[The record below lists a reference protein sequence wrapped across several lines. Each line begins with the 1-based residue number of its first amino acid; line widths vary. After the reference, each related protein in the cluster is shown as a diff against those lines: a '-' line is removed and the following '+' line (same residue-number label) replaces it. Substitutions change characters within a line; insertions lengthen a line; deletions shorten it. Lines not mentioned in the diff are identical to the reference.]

1 MTVYSLFS
9 IPIAHYEIENWEQN
23 KKKIMSVLPTLGR
36 EHLESNG
43 EQHTDFFHQDEENW
57 ELPPYADTIIDIIEP
72 YLAEFTDRRR
82 IEFTDLWCQT
92 YTKGQKHGLHNH
104 GHSGWSAV
112 IYVDFDPKV
121 HQATQFISPFNNPWS
136 GRLESFIP
144 PAKEGD
150 MVIFPATVHHE
161 ALANESDKSRTVVVF
176 NLRGKVDKVRKTMWD
191 GDPIVVQ
198 GVQRGS

>member
-1 MTVYSLFS
+1 MTIYSLFS

-43 EQHTDFFHQDEENW
+43 EQHTDFFHQDSENW

-72 YLAEFTDRRR
+72 YLAEFTNRRR

-92 YTKGQKHGLHNH
+92 SYKGQNHGLHNH

-150 MVIFPATVHHE
+150 MVIFPATIHHE

-198 GVQRGS
+198 RGS

>member
-1 MTVYSLFS
+1 MTIYSLFS

-43 EQHTDFFHQDEENW
+43 EQHTDFFHQDSENW

-92 YTKGQKHGLHNH
+92 SYKGQNHGLHNH

-150 MVIFPATVHHE
+150 MVIFPATIHHE

-198 GVQRGS
+198 RGS